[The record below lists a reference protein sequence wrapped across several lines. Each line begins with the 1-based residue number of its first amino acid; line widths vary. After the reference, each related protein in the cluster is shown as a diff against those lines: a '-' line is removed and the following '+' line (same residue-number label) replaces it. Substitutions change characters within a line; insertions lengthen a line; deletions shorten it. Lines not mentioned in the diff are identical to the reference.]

1 MRRYDTPVAGPLKA
15 LRFEANLSREAVARR
30 LNVSTTTVRS
40 WELGLSDPSASQVK
54 ALAELFKVSSD
65 RLLGL
70 AH

>member
-15 LRFEANLSREAVARR
+15 LRSEASLSREAVARR

-54 ALAELFKVSSD
+54 ALAEFFRVPADL
-65 RLLGL
+65 LLGRDD
-70 AH
+70 